1 MKRREPLKKRR
12 SFSSNASILLA
23 PVSLVGEITMLFL
36 ETIYWLGKDLAMLAV
51 DTRSVII
58 QMARIGV
65 DSLPI
70 ISITGFFTGA
80 VLVAQIGFQFSNFG
94 AESAVGGV
102 VALALARELAP
113 VLAAIVLAGRVGSA
127 FAAEIGSM
135 RVTEQV
141 EALQTMAVSPI
152 NYLVVP
158 RFLACLFMFP
168 VLTIFTNFI
177 GYFGGSLVA
186 IWQVKIT
193 LLTFRSSVVDFLQ
206 VDDLIGG
213 LIKAMVFG
221 GIVSIIGCYRG
232 FHTAGGAEGV
242 GMSTTASVVTS
253 IILILVSN
261 YFLSVMLFNLTGGYV

>member
-1 MKRREPLKKRR
+1 M
-12 SFSSNASILLA
+12 
-23 PVSLVGEITMLFL
+23 MFL
-36 ETIYWLGKDLAMLAV
+36 ETLYWTGKELFSLAV
-51 DTRSVII
+51 DTKITMT
-58 QMARIGV
+58 QMARIGY

-94 AESAVGGV
+94 AESAVGGI
-102 VALALARELAP
+102 VALTLARELAP

-135 RVTEQV
+135 EVTEQV
-141 EALQTMAVSPI
+141 AAMQTMAVSPI

-168 VLTIFTNFI
+168 ILTIYTNFI
-177 GYFGGSLVA
+177 GYIGGSLVA
-186 IWQVKIT
+186 VWQVRIT
-193 LLTFRSSVVDFLQ
+193 LLTFKESVIDFLALN
-206 VDDLIGG
+206 DFFGG
-213 LIKAMVFG
+213 LIKSVVFG
-221 GIVSIIGCYRG
+221 GIVAIIGCYHG
-232 FHTAGGAEGV
+232 FKTTGGAEGV
-242 GMSTTASVVTS
+242 GLSTTGAVVTS